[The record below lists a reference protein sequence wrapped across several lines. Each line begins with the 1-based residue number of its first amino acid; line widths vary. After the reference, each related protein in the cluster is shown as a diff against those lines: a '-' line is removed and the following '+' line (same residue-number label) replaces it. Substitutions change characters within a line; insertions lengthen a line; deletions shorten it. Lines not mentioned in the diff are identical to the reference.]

1 MVMSYKAGPEL
12 GTIEVHTTEYGGH
25 PIEFWAERC
34 VERIVH
40 VSEDAP
46 EQVQAQVKQFK
57 DNIKKVIELYM
68 QNAIKSDRITLNN
81 KLQELGF
88 GDVAEV
94 IRKN

>member
-12 GTIEVHTTEYGGH
+12 GKIEVYTTENKGH
-25 PIEFWAERC
+25 PVEFWAERC
-34 VERIVH
+34 IEKIIH
-40 VSEDAP
+40 VSEDADP
-46 EQVQAQVKQFK
+46 KVKEQVNKYK

>member
-12 GTIEVHTTEYGGH
+12 GAIEVYTTENKGH
-25 PIEFWAERC
+25 PVEFWAERC
-34 VERIVH
+34 IDKIVY
-40 VSEDAP
+40 VSADAP

-57 DNIKKVIELYM
+57 DNIKKVIEEYM

-88 GDVAEV
+88 SEVAEI

>member
-1 MVMSYKAGPEL
+1 
-12 GTIEVHTTEYGGH
+12 
-25 PIEFWAERC
+25 
-34 VERIVH
+34 
-40 VSEDAP
+40 
-46 EQVQAQVKQFK
+46 
-57 DNIKKVIELYM
+57 M

>member
-1 MVMSYKAGPEL
+1 MSYKAGPEL
-12 GTIEVHTTEYGGH
+12 GIIEVHTTENRGH
-25 PIEFWAERC
+25 PVEFWADRC
-34 VERIVH
+34 IDRIIGI
-40 VSEDAP
+40 SADAP
-46 EQVQAQVKQFK
+46 EQVKFQVQEFK
-57 DNIKKVIELYM
+57 DNIKKVIEEYM

>member
-12 GTIEVHTTEYGGH
+12 GAIEVHTTENRGH
-25 PIEFWAERC
+25 PVEFWAERC
-34 VERIVH
+34 VDRIVS
-40 VSEDAP
+40 VSADSP
-46 EQVQAQVKQFK
+46 EQVKQQVNQFR

-68 QNAIKSDRITLNN
+68 QNAIKSDRITLIN

-88 GDVAEV
+88 ADVAEV

>member
-1 MVMSYKAGPEL
+1 MSYKAGPEL
-12 GTIEVHTTEYGGH
+12 GTIEVYTTEYGGH
-25 PIEFWAERC
+25 PVEFWAERC
-34 VERIVH
+34 VDRIIH

-46 EQVQAQVKQFK
+46 EQVQVQVKQFK
-57 DNIKKVIELYM
+57 DNIKKVIEQYM